1 MSIPCS
7 ILGMNDVPWQET
19 QCGTL
24 HTNGAPETGG
34 VRVHAG
40 CPLATVGGARQ
51 GPGGVH
57 PLQGMDRVANPNPCT
72 QPLLSGRSQDDATV
86 GYFFQRQPGEQ
97 MGGCTAN
104 KHRWPTGDGNHV
116 DQLRSV
122 DEMNYNFQALAL
134 ESRGMGELLPTKKLW
149 ESDELAKDGRKAIL
163 VGEEW
168 RENAWSSSRKFF

>member
-1 MSIPCS
+1 
-7 ILGMNDVPWQET
+7 MNDIPWQET

-24 HTNGAPETGG
+24 HTNGPPETGG

-51 GPGGVH
+51 GPGGVY

-116 DQLRSV
+116 DQVRNWLSLLQ
-122 DEMNYNFQALAL
+122 NTYL
-134 ESRGMGELLPTKKLW
+134 ESL
-149 ESDELAKDGRKAIL
+149 
-163 VGEEW
+163 
-168 RENAWSSSRKFF
+168 SSN